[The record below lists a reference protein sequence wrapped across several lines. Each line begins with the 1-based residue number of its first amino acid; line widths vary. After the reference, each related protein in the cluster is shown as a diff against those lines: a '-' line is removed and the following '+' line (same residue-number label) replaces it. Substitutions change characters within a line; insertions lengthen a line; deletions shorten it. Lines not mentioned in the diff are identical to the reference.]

1 MDVSNY
7 HRLGSDASRST
18 TSSPEDSPASK
29 SPTSAQAVEDRRDRL
44 GSGRTSSEPE
54 ADPESWAS
62 QAVRTD
68 ARRITAAASTA
79 GGTGPHTTGRSTAP
93 PPPAPSSAE
102 TPGEGLD
109 AAAGDEEDE
118 DVDDT
123 QRPSGRPPGAAVTA
137 TGAGRSADGTRTP
150 GGGAAPSGGL
160 LGDAGGAAAANGTST
175 SSPTESTPIGSYGKS
190 SSWNRFTGVT
200 AASEHPAA

>member
-1 MDVSNY
+1 MDP
-7 HRLGSDASRST
+7 GASRST
-18 TSSPEDSPASK
+18 TSSPEDPPASK

-54 ADPESWAS
+54 ADPEPQAS

-68 ARRITAAASTA
+68 ARRMTAAASTA
-79 GGTGPHTTGRSTAP
+79 GGTGPHTTGRSAA
-93 PPPAPSSAE
+93 PPAPSSAE
-102 TPGEGLD
+102 TPGEGTGPD

-118 DVDDT
+118 DVADT

-137 TGAGRSADGTRTP
+137 TGAGRSADGTGTP
-150 GGGAAPSGGL
+150 EGGAAPSGGL

-175 SSPTESTPIGSYGKS
+175 SSPTESTPTGSGGKS
-190 SSWNRFTGVT
+190 SSWNRFTGAT